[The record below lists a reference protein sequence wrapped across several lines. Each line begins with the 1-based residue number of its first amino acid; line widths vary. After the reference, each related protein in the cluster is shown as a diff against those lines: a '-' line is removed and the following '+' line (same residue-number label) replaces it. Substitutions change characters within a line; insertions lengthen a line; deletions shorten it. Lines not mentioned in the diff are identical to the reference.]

1 MRCPPARACRA
12 RLSYEQFSQ
21 FLVAIKELNAGRT
34 SREDTLGAAKA
45 LFGPNNLDLYG
56 ESVHHD
62 TSAPPGPRRKLQG
75 L

>member
-1 MRCPPARACRA
+1 MHSHPSVPICRA

-56 ESVHHD
+56 EQATPAYS
-62 TSAPPGPRRKLQG
+62 
-75 L
+75 